1 MKKVLVSFLVV
12 VSLFNCSRKQ
22 ETNIE
27 NGIVL
32 NDSLVKKDSLVII
45 KKDSTIKSDSVI
57 ITK

>member
-27 NGIVL
+27 NGIML
-32 NDSLVKKDSLVII
+32 NDSLV